1 MGRNRTIACQNCSK
15 QMRSDKAI
23 AHRQICGRLAKY
35 STEKCRICQK
45 IMIKSN
51 ISRHMKRHDNHV
63 FLTLKEDQSNY
74 EKLAETGKIIQA
86 HVEKENINPKSLR
99 KEYILALNVHH
110 NDNEDQEEKV
120 PILKPWQ
127 TKLLELMEPSE
138 RNIIWVRGCIGNEGK
153 SWFQTYLE
161 DFYGRR
167 RVYRSTVNKKSES
180 LLHTLSKRNLA
191 FVDVFIFNVPRS
203 FNTNRV
209 PYSFL
214 EDIKDGRA
222 ISSKYNSSELKFVTP
237 NIVIVFSNDS
247 PCVDTLSTDRWK
259 RYDISD
265 DNLNDGFYFKKNEK
279 KYNANYS
286 DSD

>member
-1 MGRNRTIACQNCSK
+1 M
-15 QMRSDKAI
+15 
-23 AHRQICGRLAKY
+23 
-35 STEKCRICQK
+35 
-45 IMIKSN
+45 
-51 ISRHMKRHDNHV
+51 
-63 FLTLKEDQSNY
+63 
-74 EKLAETGKIIQA
+74 
-86 HVEKENINPKSLR
+86 
-99 KEYILALNVHH
+99 
-110 NDNEDQEEKV
+110 

-127 TKLLELMEPSE
+127 TKLLELIEPSE

-161 DFYGRR
+161 DFYGSR

-203 FNTNRV
+203 FNTNCV

-237 NIVIVFSNDS
+237 NIVIEQTTRARLTLSPARRARARVVCSNIVIVFSNDS

>member
-1 MGRNRTIACQNCSK
+1 
-15 QMRSDKAI
+15 MRATLGKF
-23 AHRQICGRLAKY
+23 
-35 STEKCRICQK
+35 
-45 IMIKSN
+45 KS
-51 ISRHMKRHDNHV
+51 
-63 FLTLKEDQSNY
+63 F
-74 EKLAETGKIIQA
+74 EKLAVTGKIIQA

-110 NDNEDQEEKV
+110 NEDQEEKL

-138 RNIIWVRGCIGNEGK
+138 RKIIWVRGCVGNEGK

-203 FNTNRV
+203 FNTNCV

-214 EDIKDGRA
+214 EDIKDGKA

-265 DNLNDGFYFKKNEK
+265 DKLNDGFYFKDK